1 MANAFHYS
9 IGRKFIQAVSGAFL
23 IIFLLLHATIN
34 FFSVI
39 DSFTGKFGV
48 VANDDKL
55 FSAGD
60 GLFQLG
66 CDFMSTPVITIMV
79 PVLALGFLIH
89 IGYGIYLSYYN
100 MRARGGV
107 KRYEVASK
115 AKADSWASTN
125 MLVLGIV
132 ILGIVFFHL
141 THFWADMQLKEFT
154 GGEAV
159 LVLFVLELDHVLPP
173 LEPQFDHLL
182 HAGVPLNGVVHLLGG
197 VSEIARQGAHD
208 LGVVVQEGHAAGQ
221 AGVLEDLPCG
231 FEIGEFLL
239 VVPQSGVA
247 HEIGDA
253 VVQELG
259 VHHGDHFGVEVLE
272 IGEFFLV
279 QFLDHPLVHHFSDE
293 VVRGD
298 DDVISCSARLELG
311 EHHFIGV
318 EDVLLDDAVV
328 FLFEAFQQF
337 RGEVVRP
344 GVDVENLFSSAA
356 CECHGRK
363 HKNEKEQ
370 DWGFGFHFP

>member
-154 GGEAV
+154 GGEAENPYLLLTTV
-159 LVLFVLELDHVLPP
+159 FGSLFNLIVYIIWFVAVW
-173 LEPQFDHLL
+173 FHLC
-182 HAGVPLNGVVHLLGG
+182 H
-197 VSEIARQGAHD
+197 
-208 LGVVVQEGHAAGQ
+208 
-221 AGVLEDLPCG
+221 G
-231 FEIGEFLL
+231 FWSMFQTVGW
-239 VVPQSGVA
+239 SGSVWMK
-247 HEIGDA
+247 
-253 VVQELG
+253 
-259 VHHGDHFGVEVLE
+259 
-272 IGEFFLV
+272 
-279 QFLDHPLVHHFSDE
+279 
-293 VVRGD
+293 
-298 DDVISCSARLELG
+298 RLKV
-311 EHHFIGV
+311 IGV
-318 EDVLLDDAVV
+318 IVATIICLMFVTVAVN
-328 FLFEAFQQF
+328 AYIM
-337 RGEVVRP
+337 
-344 GVDVENLFSSAA
+344 A
-356 CECHGRK
+356 
-363 HKNEKEQ
+363 
-370 DWGFGFHFP
+370 

>member
-154 GGEAV
+154 GGEAENPYLLLTTV
-159 LVLFVLELDHVLPP
+159 FGSLFNLIVYLVWFVAVWY
-173 LEPQFDHLL
+173 HL
-182 HAGVPLNGVVHLLGG
+182 
-197 VSEIARQGAHD
+197 
-208 LGVVVQEGHAAGQ
+208 
-221 AGVLEDLPCG
+221 
-231 FEIGEFLL
+231 
-239 VVPQSGVA
+239 
-247 HEIGDA
+247 
-253 VVQELG
+253 
-259 VHHGDHFGVEVLE
+259 
-272 IGEFFLV
+272 
-279 QFLDHPLVHHFSDE
+279 
-293 VVRGD
+293 
-298 DDVISCSARLELG
+298 
-311 EHHFIGV
+311 
-318 EDVLLDDAVV
+318 
-328 FLFEAFQQF
+328 
-337 RGEVVRP
+337 
-344 GVDVENLFSSAA
+344 
-356 CECHGRK
+356 CHGFWSMFQTVGWSGSIWMK
-363 HKNEKEQ
+363 
-370 DWGFGFHFP
+370 

>member
-39 DSFTGKFGV
+39 DTFTGKFGV

-154 GGEAV
+154 GGEAENPYLLLTTV
-159 LVLFVLELDHVLPP
+159 FGSLFNLIVYIIWFVAVW
-173 LEPQFDHLL
+173 FHLC
-182 HAGVPLNGVVHLLGG
+182 H
-197 VSEIARQGAHD
+197 
-208 LGVVVQEGHAAGQ
+208 
-221 AGVLEDLPCG
+221 G
-231 FEIGEFLL
+231 FWSMFQTVGW
-239 VVPQSGVA
+239 SGSVWMK
-247 HEIGDA
+247 
-253 VVQELG
+253 
-259 VHHGDHFGVEVLE
+259 
-272 IGEFFLV
+272 
-279 QFLDHPLVHHFSDE
+279 
-293 VVRGD
+293 
-298 DDVISCSARLELG
+298 RLKV
-311 EHHFIGV
+311 IGV
-318 EDVLLDDAVV
+318 IVATIICLMFVTVAVN
-328 FLFEAFQQF
+328 AYIM
-337 RGEVVRP
+337 
-344 GVDVENLFSSAA
+344 A
-356 CECHGRK
+356 
-363 HKNEKEQ
+363 
-370 DWGFGFHFP
+370 

>member
-154 GGEAV
+154 GGEAENPYLLPTTV
-159 LVLFVLELDHVLPP
+159 FGSLFNLIVYLIWFVAVWY
-173 LEPQFDHLL
+173 HLC
-182 HAGVPLNGVVHLLGG
+182 H
-197 VSEIARQGAHD
+197 
-208 LGVVVQEGHAAGQ
+208 
-221 AGVLEDLPCG
+221 G
-231 FEIGEFLL
+231 FWSMFQTVGW
-239 VVPQSGVA
+239 SGS
-247 HEIGDA
+247 IWMK
-253 VVQELG
+253 
-259 VHHGDHFGVEVLE
+259 
-272 IGEFFLV
+272 
-279 QFLDHPLVHHFSDE
+279 
-293 VVRGD
+293 
-298 DDVISCSARLELG
+298 RLKV
-311 EHHFIGV
+311 IGV
-318 EDVLLDDAVV
+318 IVATIICLMFVTVAVN
-328 FLFEAFQQF
+328 AYIM
-337 RGEVVRP
+337 
-344 GVDVENLFSSAA
+344 A
-356 CECHGRK
+356 
-363 HKNEKEQ
+363 
-370 DWGFGFHFP
+370 